1 MSDDQRH
8 DEEHLADLL
17 ALMRPAPTGWVLAAQ
32 QLPFARLRIDDLLER
47 ADQDQAFCDAL
58 RVDLERTLFDAGVA
72 PTPDLVEEVRAH
84 IAKPPDRSPPTD

>member
-1 MSDDQRH
+1 MSDEQQH

-32 QLPFARLRIDDLLER
+32 QLPFARPRIDELLRR

-58 RVDLERTLFDAGVA
+58 RADLEQTLFDAGVA
-72 PTPDLVEEVRAH
+72 PTSDLLEEVRAH
-84 IAKPPDRSPPTD
+84 LAEPPDG